1 MKVVIIGAVAAG
13 MSAAAKLKRIKPN
26 FEVVVY
32 EKTDIVSFGAC
43 GLPYYV
49 GGFFDDSN
57 MMIAREKSKFIE
69 SGIDL
74 KTFKEVIDVDTDNK
88 IITIK
93 DSLTKEVFTDNYDRL
108 MIATGASSIMP
119 SLDKSYENL
128 STLKDMNDGIKLRE
142 LINKEEINNIVIIG
156 SGFIGIETIEAAK
169 KLNKNIHLIGRSN
182 RILSK
187 VFDKEIT
194 DLLEEELRKNNV
206 HIHLGET
213 VHKKLNKNIHLIGRS
228 NRILSKVFDK
238 EITDLLEEELRKNNV
253 HIHLGET
260 VQEYVGDNKIEKVI
274 TNKCEIN
281 ADLVVIAMG
290 VKPNTSFL
298 KNTNIEMLPNGA
310 IIVDECGR
318 TSVKDVYSAGDC
330 ATIKNLVTNED
341 MYAPLATG
349 ANKLGRIVGENLGDI
364 NSSFPG
370 SLASSCIKV
379 LDMEAAVTGIT
390 EEKAKSL
397 NLDYKAKFITN
408 YNQTHYYPGR
418 EKLFIKLVYDA
429 KTKVILGGQIA
440 GYKDA
445 VQRANV
451 IATAITAKMTTE
463 QLGMLD
469 LCYAPPFATTWDALN
484 VAGNV
489 SK

>member
-1 MKVVIIGAVAAG
+1 MRVIIIGGVAAG
-13 MSAAAKLKRIKPN
+13 MSAAAKLKRIKPDY
-26 FEVVVY
+26 EVVVY

-49 GGFFDDSN
+49 GDFFHDPN

-74 KTFKEVIDVDTDNK
+74 KTFKEVIDVDTLEK
-88 IITIK
+88 TLTIK
-93 DSLTKEVFTDNYDRL
+93 DALSGEIFIDNYDKL

-119 SLDKSYENL
+119 SLDKSYDNL
-128 STLKDMNDGIKLRE
+128 TTLKDMNDGIKLKE
-142 LINKEEINNIVIIG
+142 LISKEENKNIVIIG
-156 SGFIGIETIEAAK
+156 AGFIGIETIEAAK

-194 DLLEEELRKNNV
+194 DLLEEELRKNN
-206 HIHLGET
+206 IHLHLNETIQKYIGEE
-213 VHKKLNKNIHLIGRS
+213 NI
-228 NRILSKVFDK
+228 
-238 EITDLLEEELRKNNV
+238 T
-253 HIHLGET
+253 
-260 VQEYVGDNKIEKVI
+260 KVI
-274 TNKCEIN
+274 TNKSEI
-281 ADLVVIAMG
+281 DCDIVVMAIG

-298 KNTNIEMLPNGA
+298 ENTNIKMLSNGA

-318 TSVKDVYSAGDC
+318 TSVEDIYAAGDC
-330 ATIKNLVTNED
+330 ATIKNLVTNEN
-341 MYAPLATG
+341 MYIPLATG
-349 ANKLGRIVGENLGDI
+349 ANKLGRIVGENLGGI
-364 NSSFPG
+364 NSYYPG

-379 LDMEAAVTGIT
+379 LDMEAAVTGLT
-390 EEKAKSL
+390 EERAKAL
-397 NLDYKAKFITN
+397 NLDFKTKCITN

-418 EKLFIKLVYDA
+418 EKLLIKLIYDA

-451 IATAITAKMTTE
+451 LATAITAKMTTE

>member
-1 MKVVIIGAVAAG
+1 MRIVIIGGVAAG
-13 MSAAAKLKRIKPN
+13 MSAAAKLKRIKPDY
-26 FEVVVY
+26 EVVVY

-49 GGFFDDSN
+49 GDFFHDPN

-74 KTFKEVIDVDTDNK
+74 KTFKEVIDVDTLEK
-88 IITIK
+88 TLTIK
-93 DSLTKEVFTDNYDRL
+93 DALSGEIFIDNYDKL

-119 SLDKSYENL
+119 SLDKSYDNL
-128 STLKDMNDGIKLRE
+128 TTLKDMNDGIKLKE
-142 LINKEEINNIVIIG
+142 LISKEENKNIVIIG
-156 SGFIGIETIEAAK
+156 AGFIGIETIEAAK

-194 DLLEEELRKNNV
+194 DLLEEELRKNN
-206 HIHLGET
+206 IHLHLDETIQKYIGEE
-213 VHKKLNKNIHLIGRS
+213 NI
-228 NRILSKVFDK
+228 
-238 EITDLLEEELRKNNV
+238 T
-253 HIHLGET
+253 
-260 VQEYVGDNKIEKVI
+260 KVI
-274 TNKCEIN
+274 TNKSEI
-281 ADLVVIAMG
+281 DCDIVVMAIG

-298 KNTNIEMLPNGA
+298 ENTNIKMLSNGA

-318 TSVKDVYSAGDC
+318 TSVEDIYAAGDC

-341 MYAPLATG
+341 MYVPLATG
-349 ANKLGRIVGENLGDI
+349 ANKLGRIVGENLGGI
-364 NSSFPG
+364 NSYYPG

-379 LDMEAAVTGIT
+379 LDMEAAVTGLT
-390 EEKAKSL
+390 EERAKAL
-397 NLDYKAKFITN
+397 NLDFKTKCITN

-418 EKLFIKLVYDA
+418 EKLLIKLIYDA

-451 IATAITAKMTTE
+451 LATAITAKMTTE

>member
-1 MKVVIIGAVAAG
+1 
-13 MSAAAKLKRIKPN
+13 LKRIKPDY
-26 FEVVVY
+26 EVVVY

-49 GGFFDDSN
+49 GDFFHDPN

-74 KTFKEVIDVDTDNK
+74 KTFKEVIDVDTLEK
-88 IITIK
+88 TLTIK
-93 DSLTKEVFTDNYDRL
+93 DALSGEIFTDNYDKL

-119 SLDKSYENL
+119 SLDKSYNNL
-128 STLKDMNDGIKLRE
+128 TTLKDMNDGIKLKE
-142 LINKEEINNIVIIG
+142 LISKEENKNIVIIG
-156 SGFIGIETIEAAK
+156 AGFIGIETIEAAK

-194 DLLEEELRKNNV
+194 DLLEEELRKNN
-206 HIHLGET
+206 IHLHLNETIQKYIGEE
-213 VHKKLNKNIHLIGRS
+213 NI
-228 NRILSKVFDK
+228 
-238 EITDLLEEELRKNNV
+238 T
-253 HIHLGET
+253 
-260 VQEYVGDNKIEKVI
+260 KVI
-274 TNKCEIN
+274 TNKSEI
-281 ADLVVIAMG
+281 DCDIVVMAIG

-298 KNTNIEMLPNGA
+298 ENTNIKMLSNGA

-318 TSVKDVYSAGDC
+318 TSVEDIYAAGDC

-341 MYAPLATG
+341 MYVPLATG
-349 ANKLGRIVGENLGDI
+349 ANKLGRIVGENLGGI
-364 NSSFPG
+364 NSYYPG

-379 LDMEAAVTGIT
+379 LDMEAAVTGLT
-390 EEKAKSL
+390 EERAKAL
-397 NLDYKAKFITN
+397 NLDFKTKCITN

-418 EKLFIKLVYDA
+418 EKLLIKLIYDA

-451 IATAITAKMTTE
+451 LATAITAKMTTE

>member
-13 MSAAAKLKRIKPN
+13 MSAAAKLKRIKPDY
-26 FEVVVY
+26 EVVVY

-49 GGFFDDSN
+49 GDFFHDPN

-74 KTFKEVIDVDTDNK
+74 KTFKEVIDVDTLEK
-88 IITIK
+88 TLTIK
-93 DSLTKEVFTDNYDRL
+93 DALSGEIFTDNYDKL

-119 SLDKSYENL
+119 SLDKSYDNL
-128 STLKDMNDGIKLRE
+128 TTLKDMNDGIKLKE
-142 LINKEEINNIVIIG
+142 LISKEENKNIVIVG
-156 SGFIGIETIEAAK
+156 AGFIGIETIEAAK

-194 DLLEEELRKNNV
+194 DLLEEELRKNN
-206 HIHLGET
+206 IHLHLDETIQKYIGEE
-213 VHKKLNKNIHLIGRS
+213 NI
-228 NRILSKVFDK
+228 
-238 EITDLLEEELRKNNV
+238 T
-253 HIHLGET
+253 
-260 VQEYVGDNKIEKVI
+260 KVI
-274 TNKCEIN
+274 TNKSEI
-281 ADLVVIAMG
+281 DCDIVVMAIG

-298 KNTNIEMLPNGA
+298 ENTNIKMLSNGA

-318 TSVKDVYSAGDC
+318 TSVEDIYAAGDC

-341 MYAPLATG
+341 MYVPLATG
-349 ANKLGRIVGENLGDI
+349 ANKLGRIVGENLGGI
-364 NSSFPG
+364 NSYYPG

-379 LDMEAAVTGIT
+379 LDMEAAVTGLT
-390 EEKAKSL
+390 EERAKAL
-397 NLDYKAKFITN
+397 NLDFKTKCITN

-418 EKLFIKLVYDA
+418 EKLLIKLIYDA

-451 IATAITAKMTTE
+451 LATAITAKMTTE

>member
-1 MKVVIIGAVAAG
+1 M
-13 MSAAAKLKRIKPN
+13 
-26 FEVVVY
+26 
-32 EKTDIVSFGAC
+32 TD
-43 GLPYYV
+43 
-49 GGFFDDSN
+49 
-57 MMIAREKSKFIE
+57 K
-69 SGIDL
+69 
-74 KTFKEVIDVDTDNK
+74 KEN
-88 IITIK
+88 
-93 DSLTKEVFTDNYDRL
+93 S
-108 MIATGASSIMP
+108 
-119 SLDKSYENL
+119 
-128 STLKDMNDGIKLRE
+128 
-142 LINKEEINNIVIIG
+142 NIVIIG
-156 SGFIGIETIEAAK
+156 AGFIGIETIEAAK

-194 DLLEEELRKNNV
+194 DLLEEELRKNNI
-206 HIHLGET
+206 HLHLGET
-213 VHKKLNKNIHLIGRS
+213 VEKYIGDS
-228 NRILSKVFDK
+228 
-238 EITDLLEEELRKNNV
+238 
-253 HIHLGET
+253 
-260 VQEYVGDNKIEKVI
+260 KIEKII
-274 TNKCEIN
+274 TNKCEIDC
-281 ADLVVIAMG
+281 DLVVIAIG

-298 KNTNIEMLPNGA
+298 KNTDIKMLPNGA

-318 TSVKDVYSAGDC
+318 TSVENIYSAGDC
-330 ATIKNLVTNED
+330 ATIKNIVTNED

-364 NSSFPG
+364 NSTFPG

-418 EKLFIKLVYDA
+418 EKLFVKLIYDA

-451 IATAITAKMTTE
+451 IATAITAKMTTD

-469 LCYAPPFATTWDALN
+469 LCYAPPFATTWDVLN
-484 VAGNV
+484 VIGNV

>member
-1 MKVVIIGAVAAG
+1 MKVIIIGAVAAG
-13 MSAAAKLKRIKPN
+13 MSAAAKLKRIKPDY
-26 FEVVVY
+26 EVIVY

-49 GGFFDDSN
+49 GGFFQDSN

-74 KTFKEVIDVDTDNK
+74 RTFKEVIDVNADSKTL
-88 IITIK
+88 TIK
-93 DSLTKEVFTDNYDRL
+93 DSLTEEIFTDKYDKL

-128 STLKDMNDGIKLRE
+128 TTLKDMNDGLKLRE
-142 LINKEEINNIVIIG
+142 LMNKEENNNIVILG
-156 SGFIGIETIEAAK
+156 AGFIGIETIEAAK
-169 KLNKNIHLIGRSN
+169 KSNKNIHLVGRSSRVLN
-182 RILSK
+182 K

-194 DLLEEELRKNNV
+194 DLLEEELKKNNI
-206 HIHLGET
+206 HLHLGET
-213 VHKKLNKNIHLIGRS
+213 VK
-228 NRILSKVFDK
+228 
-238 EITDLLEEELRKNNV
+238 
-253 HIHLGET
+253 
-260 VQEYVGDNKIEKVI
+260 EYVGNNKITKVI
-274 TNKCEIN
+274 TNNSEIDT
-281 ADLVVIAMG
+281 DLVVIAIG

-298 KNTNIEMLPNGA
+298 KNTNIDMLPNGA
-310 IIVDECGR
+310 IIVDEGGK
-318 TSVKDVYSAGDC
+318 TSIKDVYSAGDC

-341 MYAPLATG
+341 MYVPLATG
-349 ANKLGRIVGENLGDI
+349 ANKLGRIVGENLGGM

-379 LDMEAAVTGIT
+379 LDMEAAVTGLT

-397 NLDYKAKFITN
+397 NIDYKTKCITN

-418 EKLFIKLVYDA
+418 EKLLVKLVYHA

-451 IATAITAKMTTE
+451 IATAITAGMTTD

-469 LCYAPPFATTWDALN
+469 LCYAPPFATTWDVLN

>member
-13 MSAAAKLKRIKPN
+13 MSAAAKLKRIKPDY
-26 FEVVVY
+26 EVVVY

-49 GGFFDDSN
+49 GGFFNDPN

-74 KTFKEVIDVDTDNK
+74 KTFKEVIDVNTDSK
-88 IITIK
+88 LLTIK
-93 DSLTKEVFTDNYDRL
+93 DTLTEEIFEDNYDKL

-119 SLDKSYENL
+119 SLNNSYENL
-128 STLKDMNDGIKLRE
+128 TTLKDMNDGIKLRE
-142 LINKEEINNIVIIG
+142 LINKEENNNIVIVG
-156 SGFIGIETIEAAK
+156 AGFIGIETIEAA
-169 KLNKNIHLIGRSN
+169 
-182 RILSK
+182 
-187 VFDKEIT
+187 
-194 DLLEEELRKNNV
+194 
-206 HIHLGET
+206 
-213 VHKKLNKNIHLIGRS
+213 KKLNKNIHLIGRS

-341 MYAPLATG
+341 MYVPLATG
-349 ANKLGRIVGENLGDI
+349 ANKLGRIVGENLGGI

-397 NLDYKAKFITN
+397 NLDYKTTCITN

-418 EKLFIKLVYDA
+418 EKLLIKLVYDA
-429 KTKVILGGQIA
+429 KSKVILGGQIA

-484 VAGNV
+484 IAGNV

>member
-13 MSAAAKLKRIKPN
+13 MSAAAKLKRIKPDY
-26 FEVVVY
+26 EVVVY

-49 GGFFDDSN
+49 GDFFHDPN

-74 KTFKEVIDVDTDNK
+74 KTFKEVIDVNTLK
-88 IITIK
+88 KTLTIK
-93 DSLTKEVFTDNYDRL
+93 DALSGEIFTDNYDKL

-119 SLDKSYENL
+119 SLDRSYDNL
-128 STLKDMNDGIKLRE
+128 TTLKDMNDGIKLKE
-142 LINKEEINNIVIIG
+142 LISKEENKNIVIIG
-156 SGFIGIETIEAAK
+156 AGFIGIETIEAAK

-194 DLLEEELRKNNV
+194 DLLEEELRKNN
-206 HIHLGET
+206 IHLHLNETIQKYIGEE
-213 VHKKLNKNIHLIGRS
+213 NI
-228 NRILSKVFDK
+228 
-238 EITDLLEEELRKNNV
+238 T
-253 HIHLGET
+253 
-260 VQEYVGDNKIEKVI
+260 KVI
-274 TNKCEIN
+274 TNKSEI
-281 ADLVVIAMG
+281 DCDIVVMAIG

-298 KNTNIEMLPNGA
+298 ENTNIKMLSNGA

-318 TSVKDVYSAGDC
+318 TSVEDIYAAGDC

-341 MYAPLATG
+341 MYVPLATG
-349 ANKLGRIVGENLGDI
+349 ANKLGRIVGENLGGI
-364 NSSFPG
+364 NSYYPG

-379 LDMEAAVTGIT
+379 LDMEAAVTGLT
-390 EEKAKSL
+390 EERAKAL
-397 NLDYKAKFITN
+397 NLDFKTKCITN

-418 EKLFIKLVYDA
+418 EKLLIKLIYDA

-451 IATAITAKMTTE
+451 LATAITAKMTTE

>member
-13 MSAAAKLKRIKPN
+13 MSAAAKLKRIKPD

-74 KTFKEVIDVDTDNK
+74 RTFKEVIDVDTNNK

-108 MIATGASSIMP
+108 MIATGASSILP
-119 SLDKSYENL
+119 SLDKPYKNL

-142 LINKEEINNIVIIG
+142 LINKEEINDIVIVG
-156 SGFIGIETIEAAK
+156 SGFIGIETIEAA
-169 KLNKNIHLIGRSN
+169 
-182 RILSK
+182 
-187 VFDKEIT
+187 
-194 DLLEEELRKNNV
+194 
-206 HIHLGET
+206 
-213 VHKKLNKNIHLIGRS
+213 KKLNKNIHLIGRS

-318 TSVKDVYSAGDC
+318 TSVKDIYAAGDC

>member
-13 MSAAAKLKRIKPN
+13 MSAAAKLKRIKPDY
-26 FEVVVY
+26 EVVVY

-49 GGFFDDSN
+49 GGCFNDSN

-74 KTFKEVIDVDTDNK
+74 RTLKEVIDVDINNK
-88 IITIK
+88 NLTIK
-93 DSLTKEVFTDNYDRL
+93 DSLTNEIFTDNYDKL
-108 MIATGASSIMP
+108 MIATGASSVMP
-119 SLDKSYENL
+119 SLSKSYENL
-128 STLKDMNDGIKLRE
+128 TTLKDMNDGIRLKE
-142 LINKEEINNIVIIG
+142 LINKEENNNIVIVG
-156 SGFIGIETIEAAK
+156 AGFIGIETIEAAK

-182 RILSK
+182 RVLSK

-194 DLLEEELRKNNV
+194 DLLEEELRKNNI
-206 HIHLGET
+206 HLHLGET
-213 VHKKLNKNIHLIGRS
+213 I
-228 NRILSKVFDK
+228 
-238 EITDLLEEELRKNNV
+238 
-253 HIHLGET
+253 
-260 VQEYVGDNKIEKVI
+260 QEYVGDSKIEKII

-281 ADLVVIAMG
+281 TDLVVMAIG

-298 KNTNIEMLPNGA
+298 KNTGIEMLPNGA
-310 IIVDECGR
+310 IIVDECGK
-318 TSVKDVYSAGDC
+318 TSIKDIYSAGDC

-341 MYAPLATG
+341 MYVPLATG
-349 ANKLGRIVGENLGDI
+349 ANKLGRIVGENLGGI

-379 LDMEAAVTGIT
+379 LDMEAAATGIT

-397 NLDYKAKFITN
+397 NLDYKTKFITN

-418 EKLFIKLVYDA
+418 EKLFVKLIYDA

-445 VQRANV
+445 VQRTNV

-469 LCYAPPFATTWDALN
+469 LCYAPPFATTWDVLN

>member
-1 MKVVIIGAVAAG
+1 MKVIIIGAVAAG
-13 MSAAAKLKRIKPN
+13 MSAAAKLKRIKPDY
-26 FEVVVY
+26 EVIVY

-49 GGFFDDSN
+49 GGFFQDSN

-74 KTFKEVIDVDTDNK
+74 RTFKEVIDVNSDSKTL
-88 IITIK
+88 TIK
-93 DSLTKEVFTDNYDRL
+93 DSLTEEIFTDKYDKL

-128 STLKDMNDGIKLRE
+128 TTLKDMNDGLKLRE
-142 LINKEEINNIVIIG
+142 LMNKEENNNIVILG
-156 SGFIGIETIEAAK
+156 AGFIGIETIEAAK
-169 KLNKNIHLIGRSN
+169 KLNKNIHLVGRSN
-182 RILSK
+182 RVLNK

-194 DLLEEELRKNNV
+194 DLLEEELKKNNI
-206 HIHLGET
+206 HLHLGET
-213 VHKKLNKNIHLIGRS
+213 VK
-228 NRILSKVFDK
+228 
-238 EITDLLEEELRKNNV
+238 
-253 HIHLGET
+253 
-260 VQEYVGDNKIEKVI
+260 EYVGNNKITKVI
-274 TNKCEIN
+274 TNNSEIDT
-281 ADLVVIAMG
+281 DLVVIAIG

-298 KNTNIEMLPNGA
+298 KNTNIDMLPNGA
-310 IIVDECGR
+310 IIVDEGGR
-318 TSVKDVYSAGDC
+318 TSIKDVYSAGDC

-341 MYAPLATG
+341 MYVPLATG
-349 ANKLGRIVGENLGDI
+349 ANKLGRIVGENLGGM

-379 LDMEAAVTGIT
+379 LDMEAAVTGLT
-390 EEKAKSL
+390 EGKAKSL
-397 NLDYKAKFITN
+397 NIDYNTKCITN

-418 EKLFIKLVYDA
+418 EKLLVKLVYHA

-451 IATAITAKMTTE
+451 IATAITAGMTTD

-469 LCYAPPFATTWDALN
+469 LCYAPPFATTWDVLN